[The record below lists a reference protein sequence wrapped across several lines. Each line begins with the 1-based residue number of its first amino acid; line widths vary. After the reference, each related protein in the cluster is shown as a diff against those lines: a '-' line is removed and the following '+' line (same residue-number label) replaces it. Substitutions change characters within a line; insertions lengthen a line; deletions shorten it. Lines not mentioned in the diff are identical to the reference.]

1 MPVAL
6 DGLASG
12 MLIAGA
18 LWWCLAVAAVLR
30 RVRSTGIA
38 IRPRHLSIP
47 VLTSLSLLCC
57 CGADACFASWR
68 IIHGAHAP
76 AVCAVLRLASGLLMA
91 VAGWILGSRTSDG
104 AALVI
109 AQAILEEERR

>member
-38 IRPRHLSIP
+38 IRPRHLSLPI
-47 VLTSLSLLCC
+47 LTSLSLLAW
-57 CGADACFASWR
+57 CGADLCFASWR
-68 IIHGAHAP
+68 IVHDAHAP
-76 AVCAVLRLASGLLMA
+76 AVCAILRLAAGLQMA

-109 AQAILEEERR
+109 AQAIMEEERR